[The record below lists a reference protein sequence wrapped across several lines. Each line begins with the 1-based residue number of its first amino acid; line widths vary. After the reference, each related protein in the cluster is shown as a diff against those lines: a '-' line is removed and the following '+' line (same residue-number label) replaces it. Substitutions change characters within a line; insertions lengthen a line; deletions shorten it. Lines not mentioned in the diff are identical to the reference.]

1 MPHDNNKMQRG
12 IQPLLEN
19 DIKFYAY
26 KKIAFVFILKSNSFQ
41 ELIEPR
47 RITLNDKFQWCAEEK
62 LE

>member
-12 IQPLLEN
+12 IQPPLEN

-41 ELIEPR
+41 ELIEPH
-47 RITLNDKFQWCAEEK
+47 RIAPNDKFWWCAAEK
-62 LE
+62 QE